1 MTFSFPTT
9 PQPSYSV
16 KKKSKPNIRSVRF
29 ADGFEQ
35 RIFFGLAQHQNPK
48 IFNFNWNNITETES
62 DALELFLDARAEDGK
77 SFTYQPL
84 GEAAS
89 MKFKCEEWTK
99 TIDFPNRATISATF
113 IQVFEP

>member
-1 MTFSFPTT
+1 MSFAFPTT
-9 PQPSYSV
+9 PQPSFSV
-16 KKKSKPNIRSVRF
+16 RKKSKPKIRSVRF

-84 GEAAS
+84 GEASS
-89 MKFKCEEWTK
+89 MKFKCEEWDKLMDRPGLVTL
-99 TIDFPNRATISATF
+99 SATF
-113 IQVFEP
+113 TEVFEP

>member
-1 MTFSFPTT
+1 MTFAFPTT

-35 RIFFGLAQHQNPK
+35 RIFFGLAQHQNSK

-84 GEAAS
+84 GEASS
-89 MKFKCEEWTK
+89 MKFKCEEWDKSMDYPGLVTL
-99 TIDFPNRATISATF
+99 SATF
-113 IQVFEP
+113 TEVFEP